1 MNEKLLQ
8 EFNVQIKEEFYS
20 AYLYLA
26 MSAKAREMG
35 FEGIANWF
43 FVQFEEEMDH
53 GKGIF
58 NFLQNR
64 KVVIDLQPIPEPEKN
79 LGDSIATLFEMTLA
93 HEKHITG
100 LIQELYKMAIEQ
112 NDISAV
118 ELLRW
123 YISEQVEEES
133 NATKYL
139 DKSTKAVNDSGAMSL
154 LNEEQS
160 TRVYAPMDP
169 VKLSKAT

>member
-1 MNEKLLQ
+1 
-8 EFNVQIKEEFYS
+8 
-20 AYLYLA
+20 
-26 MSAKAREMG
+26 
-35 FEGIANWF
+35 
-43 FVQFEEEMDH
+43 
-53 GKGIF
+53 
-58 NFLQNR
+58 
-64 KVVIDLQPIPEPEKN
+64 
-79 LGDSIATLFEMTLA
+79 MTLA

-100 LIQELYKMAIEQ
+100 LIQVLYKMAIEQ